1 VKLRD
6 LNEYL
11 RRERG
16 ELIAGWGEAELIRY
30 LDGRYELRGGTPE
43 DRQAAREWI
52 SMFFHEAGNEAGL
65 QFQLAQPRL
74 RNNLAP

>member
-1 VKLRD
+1 MKTRNL
-6 LNEYL
+6 LEYL

-16 ELIAGWGEAELIRY
+16 ELIAGWGEAELVRH

-52 SMFFHEAGNEAGL
+52 SMFLHQAAVSL
-65 QFQLAQPRL
+65 
-74 RNNLAP
+74 